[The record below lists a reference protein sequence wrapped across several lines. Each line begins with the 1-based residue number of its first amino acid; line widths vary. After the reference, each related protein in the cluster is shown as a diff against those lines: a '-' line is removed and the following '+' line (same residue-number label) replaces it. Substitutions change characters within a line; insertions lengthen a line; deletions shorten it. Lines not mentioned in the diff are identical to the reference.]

1 MLKPDWRILIIPLA
15 SSLIAGCMGVAVLAT
30 SECKSSVPICDYTYS
45 KGEWGPKERAKAN
58 DPPEANF
65 LLSKDE
71 FIARWGKPNETVVF
85 SDDEVTL
92 VYRDPDV
99 WCGAVPVWV
108 FIPAPAIAPT
118 CEVFDRITFK
128 GNRATYLHFK
138 REDRAAAWVLPM
150 PMGQLMKPCPKA
162 CPPQLEVP
170 NQ

>member
-1 MLKPDWRILIIPLA
+1 MLKPDWRILLIPLA
-15 SSLIAGCMGVAVLAT
+15 SSLTAGCMGVAVLAT

-71 FIARWGKPNETVVF
+71 FIAPGENRTKQSFCQTMRLRWFIETRTF
-85 SDDEVTL
+85 
-92 VYRDPDV
+92 
-99 WCGAVPVWV
+99 GAGLPVWV

-150 PMGQLMKPCPKA
+150 PMGQLLKPCPKA